1 MDKTVNRKELLY
13 KYKGNTSDDD
23 FSKCHGVID
32 LIDKI
37 KNGDVTLRKAVDD
50 QHELKSRLGEIKKGN
65 PNRKSKANLNLMKN
79 VDKLYESRQG
89 SINFFIEYTKR
100 ISEAKNRSKQKGTG
114 LKILTPKQML

>member
-1 MDKTVNRKELLY
+1 
-13 KYKGNTSDDD
+13 
-23 FSKCHGVID
+23 
-32 LIDKI
+32 
-37 KNGDVTLRKAVDD
+37 
-50 QHELKSRLGEIKKGN
+50 
-65 PNRKSKANLNLMKN
+65 MKN

>member
-1 MDKTVNRKELLY
+1 MDKTVNRKELY

-50 QHELKSRLGEIKKGN
+50 QHELKSRLGEIKK
-65 PNRKSKANLNLMKN
+65 RK
-79 VDKLYESRQG
+79 
-89 SINFFIEYTKR
+89 
-100 ISEAKNRSKQKGTG
+100 
-114 LKILTPKQML
+114 PKQEVKSEFKFNEKC